1 MTCRSGFFFIPSHFF
16 LTKVNFF
23 LRRAFYFSSM
33 TDKNQNQ
40 QLQDLIQQIRAFEQ
54 EQEQGR
60 QELMRLK
67 NELRAFLSNNAG
79 NAAAFQRPAPAPKQ
93 PFSLEQFIGLKLL
106 NLVGII
112 VLLIG
117 IAIGVKFAIDKN
129 LISPLLRIIL
139 AYVAGGA
146 LLLLSIL
153 LRKKYEA
160 FSAIL
165 FSGAA
170 ATFYFTTYGAFEFYG
185 FISRPIAFT
194 FMVLL
199 TFATT
204 WVALRF
210 NRQEIAILAFVGAY
224 GIPFLVGGESGNV
237 MALFSYLF
245 IINSGILFVSFR
257 KNWELLKYLSFAFTW
272 IIFVSWLL
280 LQYNDKL
287 WFGTGF
293 VFTAAFFALFTATV
307 LGFRLLRK
315 QKMLDFDY
323 LLIGLLSILT
333 YVSILLLYKNAAG
346 EHVFANITLL
356 YGFFHFLLSLLVY
369 KMLAAYSKLSNWY
382 LFSGILL
389 LILFVPIRYEGIIVS
404 GIWIAAAIALFTA
417 GFLLKKRMLRFFSI
431 GLFGSTLFKL
441 VLIDSLRFS
450 TIEKIIT
457 YISIG
462 VVLLVISF
470 LYQKY
475 KDLLFAK
482 DNQ

>member
-1 MTCRSGFFFIPSHFF
+1 
-16 LTKVNFF
+16 
-23 LRRAFYFSSM
+23 M
-33 TDKNQNQ
+33 TDKTPNQ

-54 EQEQGR
+54 EQEQNR

-129 LISPLLRIIL
+129 LISPLVRIIL
-139 AYVAGGA
+139 AYIAGGA
-146 LLLLSIL
+146 LLLLSMM

-185 FISRPIAFT
+185 FISRPIAFS

-237 MALFSYLF
+237 LALFSYLF

-272 IIFVSWLL
+272 IIFLSWLVME
-280 LQYNDKL
+280 YNSKL

-293 VFTAAFFALFTATV
+293 TFTAAFFALFTVTG
-307 LGFRLLRK
+307 LGFRILRQ
-315 QKMLDFDY
+315 QKMQDIDF
-323 LLIGLLSILT
+323 LLTGAISLLT
-333 YVSILLLYKNAAG
+333 YVSVLQLYKNAIA
-346 EHVFANITLL
+346 EHVFANITLFF
-356 YGFFHFLLSLLVY
+356 GFFHFLLSILVY
-369 KMLAAYSKLSNWY
+369 KLLAAYSKLSNWY
-382 LFSGILL
+382 MFTGILL
-389 LILFVPIRYEGIIVS
+389 LILFVPIRYEGITVS
-404 GIWIAAAIALFTA
+404 GIWILSAIALFTT